1 MEYECKRRPMNIYSL
16 TTVAQPSKYHL
27 SPQQVEQELQQVL
40 AAQQDVKCFS
50 VLYERY
56 YEPILLFVHNRT
68 ESKSSAIDITSQ
80 VFFKALDNL
89 KKFRNEGVPFSAWLY
104 RIALN
109 EVNKFHRKNNT
120 QRTVNIE
127 ADLTSGLFEEMEIK
141 AESADRER
149 KLAEG
154 LQQLDEEELQYIE
167 LRFFEE
173 RAFKEIADICG
184 LTETN
189 AKMKVYRV
197 IEKLRKIIKKIH

>member
-1 MEYECKRRPMNIYSL
+1 MNIYSL

-27 SPQQVEQELQQVL
+27 SPQQLEQELQQVL

-56 YEPILLFVHNRT
+56 YEPILLFVNNRT
-68 ESKSSAIDITSQ
+68 ESKSSAIEITSQ

-109 EVNKFHRKNNT
+109 EVNKFHRKNNS
-120 QRTVNIE
+120 QRAVNIE
-127 ADLTSGLFEEMEIK
+127 ADLTSGLFEEMEIR
-141 AESADRER
+141 AEAADRER
-149 KLAEG
+149 RLADG

-184 LTETN
+184 ITETN

-197 IEKLRKIIKKIH
+197 IEKLRKIIKKIR